1 MTMTSLIS
9 AWNEQAPYKTALDA
23 LQQLH
28 WSVFPLGLDKRPPC
42 IGWSHPDGSPR
53 RLGWKIFQSRH
64 ASPAEVL
71 RWQQQYQPS
80 AYAVITGAIS
90 NVLILDFDID
100 DAGGKETLEQLRLHP
115 HVQTGSGGYHVYF
128 QYPGWYVPT
137 LSSKS
142 KKELGRRWPGLDIRA
157 DGRYGAFC
165 GRNWSGSYVWLR
177 NPELDALILLPNE
190 LRDLLGLLHA
200 PEKRTAP
207 QEKEHPTPLLRR
219 KVTSLAD
226 VLIDKYVREARLR
239 GRNNAGFD
247 LACQLRDNGYA
258 QAEAEAALRLYAQ
271 RVPATNSKG
280 KHEDYTETEA
290 LASVES
296 AYRQAKRQAWDPPE
310 NHSMRTRPASSGSG
324 NGGSGRSAVGASTPT
339 PPEGGLPEII
349 IGADQLRD
357 ITDEAVAA
365 IVRQEQSSP
374 TLFMQSARLLRV
386 GRNERKQPLLTQMG
400 ITEIKE
406 VLTHSANF
414 YRLKK
419 VLGSDGEYEKLSI
432 YPPKDLAEQILARQ
446 TQKPYLPFPALE
458 AIVETPVIRPDGS
471 ILDRP
476 GYDPATRLYYAPQ
489 VGMQVCTVPH
499 VPTRAQRET
508 ALARIEETIG
518 EFPYVSEAD
527 HANALALLLTPL
539 VRPAIKR
546 HVPLAL
552 LDAPKPGTGKGLLAD
567 VVSLIATG
575 SCAAILAAPEKDE
588 EWDKRITA
596 ILLQGRTIICID
608 NIVGTLQSASL
619 EGVLTAE
626 VHEGRVLGQST
637 MVKVP
642 NRATWLATGNN
653 IRLGGDLPRRCYRI
667 RLDPHV
673 SRPWMRSGFTHED
686 LAGWVTE
693 QRASLIAALLTLARA
708 WFVAGQPHSP
718 DIPALATFTPW
729 AKTVGS
735 ILAYAGVTGFLG
747 NLEQLYEESDMES
760 AQWEAFLQAWYDTWG
775 EAWITIAEII
785 AVMNGQDAGSVS
797 VPPERLLGDMLPEA
811 LQFALKERPTSFKI
825 RLGKAL
831 EKRIDTCYGKENLRL
846 ERGKNDRKRV
856 GLWRV
861 VAGSAGSASYPQR
874 REKLEGEE
882 NNI

>member
-1 MTMTSLIS
+1 MQRVAAPGAPGPTQGAFQYTGAASWDQLLHVPLSPQSGLGTRLARDHLEAVYHSHGIAYLWHSCTWLPHHRYLPRPDTHRHSDDLAGSYFMRCAGRLGTAHPSRAHARHVATKAGAALTATSLVGL
-9 AWNEQAPYKTALDA
+9 WNEQAPHKTALDA
-23 LQQLH
+23 LQRFH

-42 IGWSHPDGSPR
+42 ISGTHPDGSPR
-53 RLGWKIFQSRH
+53 RLGWKVYQTRH
-64 ASPAEVL
+64 ASTAEIL
-71 RWQQQYQPS
+71 RWQQQYHPS

-90 NVLILDFDID
+90 NLLILDFDID
-100 DAGGKETLEQLRLHP
+100 GAGGKETLERLRLHP

-137 LSSKS
+137 QSSKS

-157 DGRYGAFC
+157 DGGYGAFC
-165 GRNWSGSYVWLR
+165 GRNRSGSYVWLR
-177 NPELDALILLPNE
+177 DPVPDALTLLPDE
-190 LRDLLGLLHA
+190 LRDLLGLLHT
-200 PEKRTAP
+200 PEARTVP
-207 QEKEHPTPLLRR
+207 EEQEHPTPLLKR
-219 KVTSLAD
+219 KMTSLAD
-226 VLIDKYVREARLR
+226 VLINKYVREARLR

-247 LACQLRDNGYA
+247 LACQLRDNGFA
-258 QAEAEAALRLYAQ
+258 QAEAESALRLYAR
-271 RVPATNSKG
+271 RVPATNTKG
-280 KHEDYTETEA
+280 KYEDYTETEA

-296 AYRQAKRQAWDPPE
+296 AYRQTKRQAWDAPGNRSTE
-310 NHSMRTRPASSGSG
+310 THPASSGSG
-324 NGGSGRSAVGASTPT
+324 GAGRIATGASAPT
-339 PPEGGLPEII
+339 PPDDDLPALI
-349 IGADQLRD
+349 IGTDQLRD

-365 IVRQEQSSP
+365 IVRQEQTSP
-374 TLFMQSARLLRV
+374 TLFMQSARLMRV

-400 ITEIKE
+400 VTEIKE

-419 VLGSDGEYEKLSI
+419 VQGSDEEYEQRSI

-446 TQKPYLPFPALE
+446 TQAPYLPFPALE
-458 AIVETPVIRPDGS
+458 AIVETPVMRPDGS

-476 GYDPATRLYYAPQ
+476 GYDPATRLFYAPQ
-489 VGMQVCTVPH
+489 VGMQVCTVPD
-499 VPTRAQRET
+499 VPTHAQRET
-508 ALARIEETIG
+508 ALALIEETIG
-518 EFPYVSEAD
+518 EFPYVSDAD

-575 SCAAILAAPEKDE
+575 NCAAILAAPEKDE

-686 LAGWVTE
+686 LTGWVAE

-708 WFVAGQPHSP
+708 
-718 DIPALATFTPW
+718 
-729 AKTVGS
+729 
-735 ILAYAGVTGFLG
+735 
-747 NLEQLYEESDMES
+747 
-760 AQWEAFLQAWYDTWG
+760 
-775 EAWITIAEII
+775 
-785 AVMNGQDAGSVS
+785 
-797 VPPERLLGDMLPEA
+797 
-811 LQFALKERPTSFKI
+811 
-825 RLGKAL
+825 
-831 EKRIDTCYGKENLRL
+831 
-846 ERGKNDRKRV
+846 
-856 GLWRV
+856 
-861 VAGSAGSASYPQR
+861 
-874 REKLEGEE
+874 
-882 NNI
+882 